1 MRRLA
6 GRQVASSIMHGMGT
20 IAVPNDRLAAQRR
33 TLRIAWLTLF
43 AFLGLFLALVT
54 LVALSARQWY
64 LAATDTQKATL
75 VVRSLNES
83 IVWQPAG
90 RTIFQGTRDQQELGE
105 GDVLRALPNAGYGQ
119 VASLRLFE
127 GSQLDLWAGAELRL
141 TELRTTRWYS
151 GALQV
156 TLEQTSGYVRY
167 DLRADQPFQTV
178 RFTVLVG
185 DARVEFTPGGSYSID
200 LYPPE
205 RRVIRSDG
213 RPALIADI
221 AVRAGSAI
229 VNGVVGQPVRLAA
242 GQRVEVDP
250 AGLPGLPV
258 PARWELIRD
267 GGFSLFSEME
277 YNNTTRADDPTLPR
291 ATTWQVSG
299 TPNLPLPERGFFRLA
314 MICRPPNPTLNCPPE
329 DRRTAA
335 WFYRTGR
342 QVNGFVTSIRQSLGV
357 NSAGVD
363 VSEFRSLVFSLWG
376 RIDYQ
381 SLLAAGDRGTECPIM
396 IRIVARRSSP
406 ADPDEERVVCLYTAA
421 SDQDLRVRADG
432 IFYQRVDPETW
443 TRFQV
448 DLRDKG
454 WLPDYR
460 YLRSVEIYANG
471 HDYDARVVDV
481 SLVGTQ

>member
-1 MRRLA
+1 MPDERL
-6 GRQVASSIMHGMGT
+6 I
-20 IAVPNDRLAAQRR
+20 AQRR

-43 AFLGLFLALVT
+43 VFLGLFLTLVT
-54 LVALSARQWY
+54 LAVLNVRQWY
-64 LAATDTQKATL
+64 RAATDTQKATL
-75 VVRSLNES
+75 VVRSVNES

-141 TELRTTRWYS
+141 AELRTTRWHS
-151 GALQV
+151 GTLQV
-156 TLEQTSGYVRY
+156 TLEQTGGYVRY
-167 DLRADQPFQTV
+167 DLRDGQPFQTV
-178 RFTVLVG
+178 RFTVLLG
-185 DARVEFTPGGSYSID
+185 DAQVELLAGGSYSIG

-205 RRVIRSDG
+205 RRVIRIDG
-213 RPALIADI
+213 RPALVADI
-221 AVRAGSAI
+221 AVRSGSAI
-229 VNGVVGQPVRLAA
+229 VTGVVGQPVRLVA
-242 GQRVEVDP
+242 GQRIEVDP
-250 AGLPGLPV
+250 SGLPGLPV

-267 GGFSLFSEME
+267 GGFSLFSEAE

-299 TPNLPLPERGFFRLA
+299 TPNLPLPERGFFRLV
-314 MICRPPNPTLNCPPE
+314 MVCQPPSDSSNCPPE
-329 DRRTAA
+329 YRRTAA

-342 QVNGFVTSIRQSLGV
+342 QVNGFVTSIRQLLGV
-357 NSAGVD
+357 HGAGVD
-363 VSEFRSLVFSLWG
+363 VSEFRSLVFSLWA

-381 SLLAAGDRGTECPIM
+381 SLPAAGDRGTECPVM

-406 ADPDEERVVCLYTAA
+406 ADPDEERVVCIYTAA
-421 SDQDLRVRADG
+421 SDDELRVRADG
-432 IFYQRVDPETW
+432 VFYQRVEPATW
-443 TRFQV
+443 AQFRV
-448 DLRDKG
+448 DLRAEG

-471 HDYDARVVDV
+471 HDYDARVTNV
-481 SLVGTQ
+481 SLVGAQ

>member
-1 MRRLA
+1 MPDERL
-6 GRQVASSIMHGMGT
+6 I
-20 IAVPNDRLAAQRR
+20 AQRR

-43 AFLGLFLALVT
+43 VFLGLFLTLVT
-54 LVALSARQWY
+54 LAVLSVRQWY

-75 VVRSLNES
+75 VVRSVNES

-141 TELRTTRWYS
+141 AELRTTRWHS
-151 GALQV
+151 GTLQV
-156 TLEQTSGYVRY
+156 TLEQTGGYVRY
-167 DLRADQPFQTV
+167 DLRDGQPFQTV
-178 RFTVLVG
+178 RFTVLLG
-185 DARVEFTPGGSYSID
+185 DAQVELLAGGSYSIG

-205 RRVIRSDG
+205 RRVIRIDG
-213 RPALIADI
+213 RPAWVADI
-221 AVRAGSAI
+221 AVRSGSAI
-229 VNGVVGQPVRLAA
+229 VTGVVGQPVRLVA

-250 AGLPGLPV
+250 SGLPGLPV

-267 GGFSLFSEME
+267 GGFSLFSEAE

-314 MICRPPNPTLNCPPE
+314 MVCQPPSDSSNCPPE
-329 DRRTAA
+329 YRRTAA

-342 QVNGFVTSIRQSLGV
+342 QVNGFVTSIRQLLGV
-357 NSAGVD
+357 QGAGVD
-363 VSEFRSLVFSLWG
+363 VSEFRSLVFSLWA
-376 RIDYQ
+376 RVDYQ
-381 SLLAAGDRGTECPIM
+381 SLPAAGDRGTECPVM

-406 ADPDEERVVCLYTAA
+406 ADPDEERVVCIYTAA
-421 SDQDLRVRADG
+421 SDDELRVRADG
-432 IFYQRVDPETW
+432 VFYQRIEPATW
-443 TRFQV
+443 AQFRV
-448 DLRDKG
+448 DLRAEG

-471 HDYDARVVDV
+471 HDYDARVTDV
-481 SLVGTQ
+481 SLVGAQ

>member
-1 MRRLA
+1 MPDERL
-6 GRQVASSIMHGMGT
+6 I
-20 IAVPNDRLAAQRR
+20 AQRR

-43 AFLGLFLALVT
+43 VFLGLFLTLVT
-54 LVALSARQWY
+54 LAVLNVRQWY
-64 LAATDTQKATL
+64 RAATDTQKATL
-75 VVRSLNES
+75 VVRSVNES

-141 TELRTTRWYS
+141 AELRTTRWHS
-151 GALQV
+151 GTLQV
-156 TLEQTSGYVRY
+156 TLEQTGGYVRY
-167 DLRADQPFQTV
+167 DLRDGQPFQTV
-178 RFTVLVG
+178 RFTVLLG
-185 DARVEFTPGGSYSID
+185 DAQVELLAGGSYSIG

-205 RRVIRSDG
+205 RRVIRIDG
-213 RPALIADI
+213 RPAWVADI
-221 AVRAGSAI
+221 AVRSGSAI
-229 VNGVVGQPVRLAA
+229 VTGVVGQPVRLVA

-250 AGLPGLPV
+250 SGLPGLPV

-267 GGFSLFSEME
+267 GGFSLFSEAE

-299 TPNLPLPERGFFRLA
+299 TPNLPLPERGFFRLV
-314 MICRPPNPTLNCPPE
+314 MVCQPPSDSSNCPPE
-329 DRRTAA
+329 YRRTAA

-342 QVNGFVTSIRQSLGV
+342 QVNGFVTSIRQLLGV
-357 NSAGVD
+357 HGAGVD
-363 VSEFRSLVFSLWG
+363 VSEFRSLVFSLWA
-376 RIDYQ
+376 RVDYQ
-381 SLLAAGDRGTECPIM
+381 SLPAAGDRGTECPVM

-406 ADPDEERVVCLYTAA
+406 ADPDEERVVCIYTAA
-421 SDQDLRVRADG
+421 SDDELRVRADG
-432 IFYQRVDPETW
+432 VFYQRVEPATW
-443 TRFQV
+443 AQFRV
-448 DLRDKG
+448 DLRAEG

-471 HDYDARVVDV
+471 HDYDARVTNV
-481 SLVGTQ
+481 SLVGAQ